1 MNKKEGE
8 NMKGRIFLSLG
19 MIFVLVTVL
28 TGPALAQQKTFKIG
42 AALAF
47 SGPLA
52 FVGVGFRNGAQIAAD
67 FFNEKGGLNIG
78 GEKYKIEIIDADSKS
93 TAEGGETA
101 ARRLVDAEKVN
112 LVLGGIAGPDTLGV
126 LSVTGPAKVINVH
139 TAAIS
144 EALKGKPYS
153 YRCWISYYEMYPGI
167 FAWLVK
173 NRPKIKRIALL
184 DNDDESAHYGH
195 SLVAK
200 QAAKNGMEVVYD
212 DYYAANTKD
221 MSPFLLKALAKKPD
235 LFFNTA
241 SSGAY
246 WALLIKQARDLGY
259 EGAFAEVHPPTPKQ
273 TGEIAGMDNVQGM
286 IGFGY
291 ASEGDLAPA
300 GIKMFRERYIKKY
313 GEWHEHSLVMGI
325 AMASVFMA
333 VEKAGSTE
341 SDKIKAVLDNGQ
353 KWETPF
359 GITGSWGGK
368 ATYGRPCQWFA
379 PEFVLEIQ
387 GEKVVPI
394 GVIPMESMLHGW
406 D

>member
-1 MNKKEGE
+1 
-8 NMKGRIFLSLG
+8 MKQRGLLVLG
-19 MIFVLVTVL
+19 MVVFLVVALSGT
-28 TGPALAQQKTFKIG
+28 ALAEQKVLKVG
-42 AALAF
+42 AAEAF

-78 GEKYKIEIIDADSKS
+78 GEKGKIEIIDADSKY
-93 TAEGGETA
+93 TAEGGQTA
-101 ARRLVDAEKVN
+101 ARRLVDAEKVH
-112 LVLGGIAGPDTLGV
+112 LVLGAIAGPDTLGV
-126 LSVTGPAKVINVH
+126 LSVTDPAKVITVH

-144 EALKGKPYS
+144 ETLKGKPYS
-153 YRCWISYYEMYPGI
+153 YRSWMSYYEMYPGI
-167 FAWLVK
+167 FAWFAK
-173 NRPKIKRIALL
+173 NRPEVKRIALL
-184 DNDDESAHYGH
+184 DNDDESAHFGH
-195 SLVAK
+195 GLVAK

-235 LFFNTA
+235 VFYNTA

-246 WALLIKQARDLGY
+246 WALVIKQARDLGY
-259 EGAFAEVHPPTPKQ
+259 EGLFAENHPPTPKQ

-291 ASEGDLAPA
+291 ATEGDLAPA
-300 GIKMFRERYIKKY
+300 GIKMFKERYIKKH
-313 GEWHEHSLVMGI
+313 GEWHEHSLVTGI
-325 AMASVFMA
+325 PMAAVFMA
-333 VEKAGSTE
+333 FEKAGSTD
-341 SDKIKAVLDNGQ
+341 SDKVKAVLDNGQ

-359 GITGSWGGK
+359 GITGSWGGE
-368 ATYGRPCQWFA
+368 ATYGRPSQWFA
-379 PEFVLEIQ
+379 PQYVLEIQ

-394 GVIPMESMLHGW
+394 GVVSMESMLHGW

>member
-1 MNKKEGE
+1 
-8 NMKGRIFLSLG
+8 MKGRDLLLLG
-19 MIFVLVTVL
+19 MVFTLVVFLPGAT
-28 TGPALAQQKTFKIG
+28 TAAQKVFKVG
-42 AALAF
+42 AAEAF

-67 FFNEKGGLNIG
+67 VFNERGGLNIG
-78 GEKYKIEIIDADSKS
+78 GEKYKIEIIDADSKY
-93 TAEGGETA
+93 TAEGGQTS

-112 LVLGGIAGPDTLGV
+112 LVLGAIAGPDTLGV
-126 LSVTGPAKVINVH
+126 LSVTDPAKIITVH
-139 TAAIS
+139 TAAIA
-144 EALKGKPYS
+144 ETLKGKPYS
-153 YRCWISYYEMYPGI
+153 YRSWMSYYEMYPGI

-173 NRPKIKRIALL
+173 NRPEVKRIALL

-195 SLVAK
+195 GLVRK
-200 QAAKNGMEVVYD
+200 QAAKQGMEVVYD

-221 MSPFLLKALAKKPD
+221 MSPFLLKALSKKPD
-235 LFFNTA
+235 MFYNTA

-259 EGAFAEVHPPTPKQ
+259 EGLFAENHPPTPKQ
-273 TGEIAGMDNVQGM
+273 TGDIAGMDNIQGM

-291 ASEGDLAPA
+291 ASEGELAPT
-300 GIKMFRERYIKKY
+300 GIKMFKERYTKKY
-313 GEWHEHSLVMGI
+313 GEWHEHSLVTGLP
-325 AMASVFMA
+325 MAAIFMA
-333 VEKAGSTE
+333 VEKAGSTD

-359 GITGSWGGK
+359 GITGSWGGE

-379 PEFVLEIQ
+379 PQYVLEIQ

-394 GVIPMESMLHGW
+394 GVISMDSMLHGW